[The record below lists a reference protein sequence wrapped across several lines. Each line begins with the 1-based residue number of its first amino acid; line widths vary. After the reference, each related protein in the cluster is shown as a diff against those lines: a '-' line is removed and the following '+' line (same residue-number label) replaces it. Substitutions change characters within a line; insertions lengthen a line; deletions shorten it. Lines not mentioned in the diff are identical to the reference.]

1 MNTAGAGVPATFRM
15 RMVGFAE
22 QVSATLAAALAG
34 IFPNFE
40 FADPASGGL
49 MVAPPAML
57 IEPDPVAPVALDGV
71 VAADEPPADLGVV
84 VVGVRFAPVP
94 LRSGPPREAI
104 VCE

>member
-1 MNTAGAGVPATFRM
+1 MGVNTAGAGVPATFRM

-22 QVSATLAAALAG
+22 QVSATLPAALAG
-34 IFPNFE
+34 ILPNFE

-49 MVAPPAML
+49 IVAPPAVL

-84 VVGVRFAPVP
+84 VVAVRFAPVLLP
-94 LRSGPPREAI
+94 RSGPPREAT
-104 VCE
+104 